1 MINGSSD
8 PLDFSHFEAELAQR
22 QQVRENLILRFFKK
36 AVPNGLKS
44 QEAGRPIFDQVDFIS
59 IIVPGSRDERIR
71 KVDAEIRQ
79 RFGPQYEHWL
89 RTQEQPPEGTP
100 LDEIPWL
107 NVAQVA
113 EMLALNIKTLEQLAG
128 LSDTA
133 VQHMRMGGMD
143 LRKKAIAYIEAGKSS
158 AELTRSVARISE
170 LERECARLQDTVTA
184 VNARYEA
191 LLKTQEAQAPAPTI
205 APAPQPPPAPSVDI
219 AALIRAEVAKALN
232 KGE

>member
-1 MINGSSD
+1 MSMNGLD
-8 PLDFSHFEAELAQR
+8 PMDFSHFENELTQR
-22 QQVRENLILRFFKK
+22 QQNRENLILRFFKQ

-44 QEAGRPIFDQVDFIS
+44 REAGRPIFDQVDFVS

-79 RFGPQYEHWL
+79 RFGPQYEHW
-89 RTQEQPPEGTP
+89 RQTQEQPIDGTP
-100 LDEIPWL
+100 LDQVPWL

-113 EMLALNIKTLEQLAG
+113 EMLALNIRTLEQLAG

-143 LRKKAIAYIEAGKSS
+143 LRKKAIAYIETAKGS
-158 AELTRSVARISE
+158 ADLTRYVSRISE
-170 LERECARLQDTVTA
+170 LERENARLQDTVTA

-191 LLKTQEAQAPAPTI
+191 LLKKQEALAPVPTI